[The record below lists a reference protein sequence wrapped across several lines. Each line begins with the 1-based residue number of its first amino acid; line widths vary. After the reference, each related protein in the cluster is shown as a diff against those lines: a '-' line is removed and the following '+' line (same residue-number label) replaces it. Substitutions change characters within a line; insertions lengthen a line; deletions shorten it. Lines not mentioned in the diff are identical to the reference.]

1 MSRASRSSA
10 TCRCSDDPVSRR
22 PSLEVRLA
30 RAGLDSGHI
39 VEDLA
44 SAGLLVDGDITEADL
59 ALLASAAAPSDAAA
73 ALASLAAA
81 APELLAQ
88 VRSDPDWLARV
99 VAVAGASRPLG
110 ELLGQGTDA
119 VLALA
124 DLDPVRIGPTAA
136 AVEAAVRAGGDV
148 AAQAAGIASIRRRAT
163 ADIAGRDLTGVLD
176 VEGVARELAD
186 LAEAVLTGTLAGVHA
201 EFAGLDPAARIAVI
215 GMGKLGG
222 RELNYVS
229 DVDVMFVHAPVEGA
243 SDEQA
248 GQEATQVCA
257 RLLELLNASTTMGRA
272 YEFDPR
278 LRPEGRAGALSRTV
292 EGFVAY
298 WARWAKTWEF
308 QALIKAR
315 TVAGDRE
322 LGERWLAA
330 AEPHMWPEHL
340 DPETVAEVRAMK
352 ARIETRPDVLRDG
365 ARQLKLGPGG
375 IRDVEFTVQLL
386 QLVHGRAD
394 RSLRETGTMPTLAAL
409 AANGYVDEEDA
420 VELGRTYWSLRRV
433 EHALQLANERR
444 THTVPEDP
452 ALQDRLARALGHRG
466 GPDGSAGARM
476 MAELARAQSRVRE
489 LHARIFYRPLLE
501 RYAAVPASAA
511 GVTLPGEVARM
522 GDDAAAERLAALGFR
537 DGHGALRSVRA
548 LTGGVS
554 RRAATVRAVL
564 PTILQALEGSAD
576 PDGGLLV
583 LRDLVEAQ
591 GDSSLLLRHLRDQ
604 PAAAALLGRVLGTS
618 RLAGELLI
626 SQPQG
631 IDWLRDARLRDV
643 PRTGEELARMAV
655 ARLHWQDATAA
666 LRRFKQ
672 LELLRVVLRD
682 VDAAVPES
690 GPGTGV
696 GPAAE
701 LTAVAEACLVAA
713 LRAELRRR
721 ADGLGLPSPDELP
734 VSMTI
739 IGMGTLAGAELTYAS
754 DLDVVFVHEVRD
766 DADEAEAT
774 ALALSIASSVITSL
788 SAITPDGSAFDVD
801 ADLRPEGR
809 NGPLSRTLAS
819 FEAYWERWAE
829 PWERQ
834 ALLRVRSVAGDRE
847 LGLRFE
853 RAAATQAHRGAFDND
868 RLLETR
874 RMKARIEKE
883 RIPRRV
889 ERERHVKLGP
899 GGISDVEWTVQLL
912 QMQHAPAHA
921 SLRTPS
927 TFAALDAL
935 QDDELLDHR
944 DIAWLRDGLRFATT
958 VRNRLVLLRQRETD
972 VLPTGD
978 RLEQLARAMGYG
990 RGGRQQLEADWF
1002 RSARHVR
1009 RVTERVF
1016 YGIGEGGVR

>member
-1 MSRASRSSA
+1 M
-10 TCRCSDDPVSRR
+10 SRR

-30 RAGLDSGHI
+30 RAGLDSDRAL
-39 VEDLA
+39 EDLRV
-44 SAGLLVDGDITEADL
+44 AGLVQNDDVDDADIE
-59 ALLASAAAPSDAAA
+59 LLASAAEPTAAA
-73 ALASLAAA
+73 AVLASLATSS
-81 APELLAQ
+81 PELLAQ
-88 VRSDPDWLARV
+88 VRADREWLARV

-110 ELLGQGTDA
+110 ELLGRGTDA

-124 DLDPVRIGPTAA
+124 DLYPVAVSPTAA
-136 AVEAAVRAGGDV
+136 AVESAVLGADDV
-148 AAQAAGIASIRRRAT
+148 DAQAAGIASIRRRAT

-176 VEGVARELAD
+176 VEGVATELAD
-186 LAEAVLTGTLAGVHA
+186 LAQAVLTGTLSAVHTMHA
-201 EFAGLDPAARIAVI
+201 RGTPSARIAVI

-229 DVDVMFVHAPVEGA
+229 DVDVMFVHEPVDGA
-243 SDEQA
+243 TDEEA
-248 GQEATQVCA
+248 AHEATQVCA

-272 YEFDPR
+272 YEVDPT
-278 LRPEGRAGALSRTV
+278 LRPEGRSGALSRTV

-298 WARWAKTWEF
+298 WERWAKTWEF

-315 TVAGDRE
+315 GVAGDEE
-322 LGERWLAA
+322 LAARWLGA
-330 AEPHMWPEHL
+330 AEPYVWPERL
-340 DPETVAEVRAMK
+340 DPEAVAEVRAMK
-352 ARIETRPDVLRDG
+352 ARIESRPDVLRDG

-394 RSLRETGTMPTLAAL
+394 RTLRETGTMPTLAAL

-420 VELGRTYWSLRRV
+420 AELGRTYWSLRRV

-444 THTVPEDP
+444 THTVPADVG
-452 ALQDRLARALGHRG
+452 AQDRLARSLGYR
-466 GPDGSAGARM
+466 AGADAAAGEQM
-476 MAELARAQSRVRE
+476 MADLARAQARVRE

-501 RYAAVPASAA
+501 RYATVPASAA

-522 GDDAAAERLAALGFR
+522 GDESAAERLSALGFR
-537 DGHGALRSVRA
+537 DAPGALRSVRA

-564 PTILQALEGSAD
+564 PAVLQALEGSAD
-576 PDGGLLV
+576 PDVGLFV

-591 GDSSLLLRHLRDQ
+591 GDGSLLLRHLRDQ
-604 PAAAALLGRVLGTS
+604 PAASELLGRVLGTS

-631 IDWLRDARLRDV
+631 IDWLRDPRLRDA
-643 PRTGEELARMAV
+643 PRTGDELARMAV
-655 ARLHWQDATAA
+655 ARLHWQDTTAA

-682 VDAAVPES
+682 VDAAVPER
-690 GPGTGV
+690 GPGLGA
-696 GPAAE
+696 GPSAE
-701 LTAVAEACLVAA
+701 LTAIAEACLVAA
-713 LRAELRRR
+713 LRAELRLR
-721 ADGLGLPSPDELP
+721 AEALGLASPDELP
-734 VSMTI
+734 VSLTI
-739 IGMGTLAGAELTYAS
+739 IGMGTLAGSELTYAS
-754 DLDVVFVHEVRD
+754 DLDVMFVHEIAPG
-766 DADEAEAT
+766 ADEDEANR
-774 ALALSIASSVITSL
+774 LALSIAASVITSL

-819 FEAYWERWAE
+819 YEAYWERWAE

-847 LGLRFE
+847 LGRRFE
-853 RAAATQAHRGAFDND
+853 RAASD
-868 RLLETR
+868 RALGGGLDQERRTATR

-889 ERERHVKLGP
+889 DPERHVKLGP
-899 GGISDVEWTVQLL
+899 GGIADVEWTVQML
-912 QMQHAPAHA
+912 QLEHGAARSA
-921 SLRTPS
+921 LRGPS
-927 TFAALDAL
+927 TLATLDAIE
-935 QDDELLDHR
+935 DEGILDHR
-944 DIAWLRDGLRFATT
+944 DVERLRDGFRFAAT

-972 VLPTGD
+972 VLPAGE

-1002 RSARHVR
+1002 RHARHVR
-1009 RVTERVF
+1009 TITERSF
-1016 YGIGEGGVR
+1016 YGMTERAAP

>member
-1 MSRASRSSA
+1 MSRRA
-10 TCRCSDDPVSRR
+10 
-22 PSLEVRLA
+22 SLEVRLA
-30 RAGLDSGHI
+30 RAGLDSGRAL
-39 VEDLA
+39 EDLGT
-44 SAGLLVDGDITEADL
+44 AGLLVDGDVDDADL
-59 ALLASAAAPSDAAA
+59 ELLGSAAAPADAAA
-73 ALASLAAA
+73 VLAALSVA
-81 APELLAQ
+81 APELLAS
-88 VRSDPDWLARV
+88 VRADRDWFARV

-110 ELLGQGTDA
+110 ELLGRGTDA

-124 DLDPVRIGPTAA
+124 DLDPVDVGRTAA
-136 AVEAAVRAGGDV
+136 AVERAVLATDDV
-148 AAQAAGIASIRRRAT
+148 ADQAAGIASIRRRAT
-163 ADIAGRDLTGVLD
+163 ADIAGRDLTGALD

-186 LAEAVLTGTLAGVHA
+186 LAEAVLTGTLSAVHRGIAGDTPRAH
-201 EFAGLDPAARIAVI
+201 IAII

-229 DVDVMFVHAPVEGA
+229 DVDVMFVHAPVEGCA
-243 SDEQA
+243 EDDA
-248 GQEATQVCA
+248 AHEATLVCT

-272 YEFDPR
+272 YEVDPT
-278 LRPEGRAGALSRTV
+278 LRPEGRSGALTRTV
-292 EGFVAY
+292 EAFTAY
-298 WARWAKTWEF
+298 WERWAKTWEF

-322 LGERWLAA
+322 LGARWLAA
-330 AEPHMWPEHL
+330 AAPSMWPERL

-352 ARIETRPDVLRDG
+352 ARIESRPDVLRDG

-386 QLVHGRAD
+386 QIVHGRAD

-420 VELGRTYWSLRRV
+420 AELGRTYWSLRRV

-444 THTVPEDP
+444 THTVPSDAAAQE
-452 ALQDRLARALGHRG
+452 RLARSLGYRG
-466 GPDGSAGARM
+466 RGDESAGAQM
-476 MAELARAQSRVRE
+476 MSDLTRAQTRVRE

-501 RYAAVPASAA
+501 RYATVPASAA

-522 GDDAAAERLAALGFR
+522 GDESAAERLAALGFR
-537 DGHGALRSVRA
+537 DGAGALRSVRA
-548 LTGGVS
+548 MTGGVS

-564 PTILQALEGSAD
+564 PAVLQSLEGGAD
-576 PDGGLLV
+576 PDGGLMV

-591 GDSSLLLRHLRDQ
+591 GDGSLLLRHLRDQ
-604 PAAAALLGRVLGTS
+604 PAAAELLGRVLGTS

-631 IDWLRDARLRDV
+631 VDWLRDPRLRDA
-643 PRTGEELARMAV
+643 PRTGEELSRMAV

-682 VDAAVPES
+682 VDAAVPEG
-690 GPGTGV
+690 GPGSGV
-696 GPAAE
+696 GPGVE
-701 LTAVAEACLVAA
+701 LTAIAEACLVAA
-713 LRAELRRR
+713 LRAELRQR
-721 ADGLGLPSPDELP
+721 AEALGLASPDELP

-739 IGMGTLAGAELTYAS
+739 IAMGTLAGGELTYAS
-754 DLDVVFVHEVRD
+754 DLDVMFVHEVANG
-766 DADEAEAT
+766 ADEGEAT
-774 ALALSIASSVITSL
+774 AIALAIASNVVTML

-809 NGPLSRTLAS
+809 SGPLSRSLQS

-829 PWERQ
+829 PWEMQ
-834 ALLRVRSVAGDRE
+834 ALLRVRSVAGDRD
-847 LGLRFE
+847 LGQRFE
-853 RAAATQAHRGAFDND
+853 RAAAARAHGTGLDPERRMAV
-868 RLLETR
+868 R

-889 ERERHVKLGP
+889 EAERHVKLGP
-899 GGISDVEWTVQLL
+899 GGIADVEWTIQMLQLE
-912 QMQHAPAHA
+912 HARVLP
-921 SLRTPS
+921 SLRTAS
-927 TFAALDAL
+927 TLSALDAV
-935 QDDELLDHR
+935 QDEGLLDHR
-944 DIAWLRDGLRFATT
+944 DIAWLRDGYRFATT
-958 VRNRLVLLRQRETD
+958 VRNRLALLRQRETD
-972 VLPTGD
+972 LLPAGE

-1002 RSARHVR
+1002 RHARHVR
-1009 RVTERVF
+1009 RVTERSF
-1016 YGIGEGGVR
+1016 YGITEGSGR

>member
-1 MSRASRSSA
+1 
-10 TCRCSDDPVSRR
+10 VSRR
-22 PSLEVRLA
+22 PSLDVRLA
-30 RAGLDSGHI
+30 RVGLEGGRAL
-39 VEDLA
+39 EDLRR
-44 SAGLLVDGDITEADL
+44 AGLLVADDITDDDL
-59 ALLASAAAPSDAAA
+59 ELLAAAAAPTDAAA
-73 ALASLAAA
+73 ALAALAAS
-81 APELLAQ
+81 APELLQ
-88 VRSDPDWLARV
+88 RVRSDREWLTRV

-110 ELLGQGTDA
+110 ELLGRGTDA

-124 DLDPVRIGPTAA
+124 DLYPVEVAATAR
-136 AVEAAVRAGGDV
+136 AVEAAVLGAEEV
-148 AAQAAGIASIRRRAT
+148 AEQAAGIASIRRRAT
-163 ADIAGRDLTGVLD
+163 ADIAGRDLTGALD

-201 EFAGLDPAARIAVI
+201 RLAGDARRARIAVI

-229 DVDVMFVHAPVEGA
+229 DVDVMFVHEPIDGA
-243 SDEQA
+243 TEEEA
-248 GQEATQVCA
+248 AQEATQVCA

-272 YEFDPR
+272 YEVDPT
-278 LRPEGRAGALSRTV
+278 LRPEGRTGALSRTIA
-292 EGFVAY
+292 GYTAY
-298 WARWAKTWEF
+298 WERWAKTWEF

-315 TVAGDRE
+315 GVAGDAD
-322 LGERWLAA
+322 LAARWLAA
-330 AEPHMWPEHL
+330 AEPSMWPERL
-340 DPETVAEVRAMK
+340 DPEIVAEVRAMK
-352 ARIETRPDVLRDG
+352 ARIESRPDVLRDG

-394 RSLRETGTMPTLAAL
+394 RSLRQTGTMPTLAAL

-420 VELGRTYWSLRRV
+420 AELGRTYWSLRRV

-444 THTVPEDP
+444 THTVPDDVVM
-452 ALQDRLARALGHRG
+452 QDRLARALGHRART
-466 GPDGSAGARM
+466 DASAGEQM
-476 MAELARAQSRVRE
+476 MAELARAQARVRE

-501 RYAAVPASAA
+501 RYATVPASAA

-522 GDDAAAERLAALGFR
+522 GDAAAAERLAALGFR
-537 DGHGALRSVRA
+537 DAAGALRSVRA

-564 PTILQALEGSAD
+564 PPVLQALEGSAD

-591 GDSSLLLRHLRDQ
+591 GDGSLLLRHLRDQ
-604 PAAAALLGRVLGTS
+604 PAASELLGRVLGTS

-631 IDWLRDARLRDV
+631 IDWLRDPRLRDA
-643 PRTGEELARMAV
+643 PRTGDELARMAV
-655 ARLHWQDATAA
+655 ARLHWQDTTAA

-682 VDAAVPES
+682 VDAATPER
-690 GPGTGV
+690 GPGLGA

-701 LTAVAEACLVAA
+701 LTAIAEACLVAA

-721 ADGLGLPSPDELP
+721 ADELGLRSPDELP
-734 VSMTI
+734 VTLTI
-739 IGMGTLAGAELTYAS
+739 IGMGTLAGGELTYAS
-754 DLDVVFVHEVRD
+754 DLDVMFVHEVVEG
-766 DADEAEAT
+766 ADEAEAS
-774 ALALSIASSVITSL
+774 ALALSIAASVITSL
-788 SAITPDGSAFDVD
+788 SAITPDGSAFDID

-809 NGPLSRTLAS
+809 NGPLSRTLDSYA
-819 FEAYWERWAE
+819 AYWERWAE
-829 PWERQ
+829 PWEHQ
-834 ALLRVRSVAGDRE
+834 ALLRVRSVAGDRD
-847 LGLRFE
+847 LGRRFE
-853 RAAATQAHRGAFDND
+853 RAAAERALAGGLDQERRVA
-868 RLLETR
+868 TR

-889 ERERHVKLGP
+889 DPERHVKLGP
-899 GGISDVEWTVQLL
+899 GGISDVEWTVQML
-912 QMQHAPAHA
+912 QLAHGSTRTA
-921 SLRTPS
+921 LRSPS
-927 TFAALDAL
+927 TLAALDAVE
-935 QDDELLDHR
+935 DEGVLDHR
-944 DIAWLRDGLRFATT
+944 DVERLRDGFRFATT
-958 VRNRLVLLRQRETD
+958 VRNRLALLRHRDTD

-1002 RSARHVR
+1002 RHARHVR
-1009 RVTERVF
+1009 AITERSF
-1016 YGIGEGGVR
+1016 YGMTDRSLG

>member
-1 MSRASRSSA
+1 M
-10 TCRCSDDPVSRR
+10 SRR

-30 RAGLDSGHI
+30 RAGLDGGRAL
-39 VEDLA
+39 EDLRA
-44 SAGLLVDGDITEADL
+44 AGFVVDDDLEDADL
-59 ALLASAAAPSDAAA
+59 ELLATAAAPSDAAA
-73 ALASLAAA
+73 VLASLAVS
-81 APELLAQ
+81 APELLAR
-88 VRSDPDWLARV
+88 VRADRDWLLRV

-124 DLDPVRIGPTAA
+124 DLSPVEVSATAR
-136 AVEAAVRAGGDV
+136 AVEDAVRGAEGV
-148 AAQAAGIASIRRRAT
+148 ADQAAGIASIRRRAT
-163 ADIAGRDLTGVLD
+163 ADIAGRDLTDVLD

-186 LAEAVLTGTLAGVHA
+186 LAEAVLTGTLAAVH
-201 EFAGLDPAARIAVI
+201 GLLTGDAPRARIAVI

-229 DVDVMFVHAPVEGA
+229 DVDVMFVHAPVDGA
-243 SDEQA
+243 SEEEA
-248 GQEATQVCA
+248 SHEATQVCA

-272 YEFDPR
+272 YEVDPT
-278 LRPEGRAGALSRTV
+278 LRPEGRSGALSRTV

-298 WARWAKTWEF
+298 WERWARTWEF

-315 TVAGDRE
+315 GVAGDAD
-322 LGERWLAA
+322 LAARWLTA
-330 AEPHMWPEHL
+330 AEPFMWPERL
-340 DPETVAEVRAMK
+340 DPEAVAEVRAMK
-352 ARIETRPDVLRDG
+352 ARIESRPEVLRDG

-394 RSLRETGTMPTLAAL
+394 RSLRRTGTMPTLAAL

-444 THTVPEDP
+444 THTVPPD
-452 ALQDRLARALGHRG
+452 AATQDRLARSLGYRA
-466 GPDGSAGARM
+466 GPDAGAGAQM
-476 MAELARAQSRVRE
+476 MAELARAQARVRD

-501 RYAAVPASAA
+501 RYATVPASAA
-511 GVTLPGEVARM
+511 GVTIPGEVARM
-522 GDDAAAERLAALGFR
+522 GDESAAERLAALGFR
-537 DGHGALRSVRA
+537 DAPGALRSVRA

-564 PTILQALEGSAD
+564 PAVLQALEGSAD

-591 GDSSLLLRHLRDQ
+591 GDGSLLLRHLRDQ
-604 PAAAALLGRVLGTS
+604 PAASELLGRVLGTS

-631 IDWLRDARLRDV
+631 IDWLRDPRLRDE
-643 PRTGEELARMAV
+643 PRTGDELARMAV
-655 ARLHWQDATAA
+655 ARLHWQDTTAA

-682 VDAAVPES
+682 VDAAVPER
-690 GPGTGV
+690 GPGSGT
-696 GPAAE
+696 GPAGE
-701 LTAVAEACLVAA
+701 LTAIAEACLVAA
-713 LRAELRRR
+713 LRAELRHRTEQL
-721 ADGLGLPSPDELP
+721 GLGSPDELP

-739 IGMGTLAGAELTYAS
+739 LGMGTLAGGELTYAS
-754 DLDVVFVHEVRD
+754 DLDVMFVHEPAAG
-766 DADEAEAT
+766 ADEAEAT

-819 FEAYWERWAE
+819 YEAYWERWAE

-834 ALLRVRSVAGDRE
+834 ALVRVRSVAGDRE
-847 LGLRFE
+847 LGRRFE
-853 RAAATQAHRGAFDND
+853 HAAAERAYAGGLDQERRTA
-868 RLLETR
+868 TR

-883 RIPRRV
+883 RIPSRV
-889 ERERHVKLGP
+889 DAERHVKLGP
-899 GGISDVEWTVQLL
+899 GGIADVEWTVQLL
-912 QMQHAPAHA
+912 QLEHGLARSA
-921 SLRTPS
+921 LRTPS
-927 TFAALDAL
+927 TLTALDAI
-935 QDDELLDHR
+935 QDEGILDHR
-944 DIAWLRDGLRFATT
+944 DVERLRDGFRFATT
-958 VRNRLVLLRQRETD
+958 VRNRLALLRQRDTD
-972 VLPTGD
+972 VLPAGD

-990 RGGRQQLEADWF
+990 RGGRQQIEADWF
-1002 RSARHVR
+1002 RHARLVR
-1009 RVTERVF
+1009 AVTERSF
-1016 YGIGEGGVR
+1016 YGMTAGAAP

>member
-1 MSRASRSSA
+1 M
-10 TCRCSDDPVSRR
+10 SRR

-30 RAGLDSGHI
+30 RAGLDGGRAL
-39 VEDLA
+39 EDLTV
-44 SAGLLVDGDITEADL
+44 AGLLVDGELDDAEL
-59 ALLASAAAPSDAAA
+59 ELLSAAATPADAAA
-73 ALASLAAA
+73 VLAALATS
-81 APELLAQ
+81 APTLLTQ
-88 VRSDPDWLARV
+88 VRADHDWLARV
-99 VAVAGASRPLG
+99 IAVAGASRPLG
-110 ELLGQGTDA
+110 DLLGRGTDA
-119 VLALA
+119 VHALA
-124 DLDPVRIGPTAA
+124 DLDPVEVAPTAA
-136 AVEAAVRAGGDV
+136 AVEAAVRAAADV
-148 AAQAAGIASIRRRAT
+148 ASQAAGIASIRRRAT

-186 LAEAVLTGTLAGVHA
+186 LAEAVLSGTLTAVHA
-201 EFAGLDPAARIAVI
+201 QLTGGAPAARIAVI

-229 DVDVMFVHAPVEGA
+229 DVDVMFVHEPVDGATEEGA
-243 SDEQA
+243 A
-248 GQEATQVCA
+248 LEASQVCA

-272 YEFDPR
+272 YEVDPT
-278 LRPEGRAGALSRTV
+278 LRPEGRSGALSRTV
-292 EGFVAY
+292 GGFVAY
-298 WARWAKTWEF
+298 WERWAKTWEF

-315 TVAGDRE
+315 TVAGDRD
-322 LGERWLAA
+322 LGARWLAA
-330 AEPHMWPEHL
+330 AEPYMWPERL

-352 ARIETRPDVLRDG
+352 ARIESRPDVLRDG

-394 RSLRETGTMPTLAAL
+394 RTLRETGTIPTLAAL

-420 VELGRTYWSLRRV
+420 AELGRTYWSLRRV

-444 THTVPEDP
+444 THTVPPE
-452 ALQDRLARALGHRG
+452 AATQDRLARALGHRG
-466 GPDGSAGARM
+466 GPDGSAGEQM
-476 MAELARAQSRVRE
+476 MAELARAQARVRE

-501 RYAAVPASAA
+501 RYATVPASAA

-522 GDDAAAERLAALGFR
+522 GDTAAAERLSALGFR
-537 DGHGALRSVRA
+537 DGPGALRSVRA

-564 PTILQALEGSAD
+564 PAVLQALEGSAD

-591 GDSSLLLRHLRDQ
+591 GDGSLLLRHLRDQ
-604 PAAAALLGRVLGTS
+604 PAASELLGRVLGTS

-631 IDWLRDARLRDV
+631 IDWLRDPRLRDAA
-643 PRTGEELARMAV
+643 RTGEELARMAV
-655 ARLHWQDATAA
+655 ARLHWQDTTAA

-672 LELLRVVLRD
+672 LELLRIVLRD
-682 VDAAVPES
+682 VDTALPEG

-701 LTAVAEACLVAA
+701 LTAIAEACLVAA

-721 ADGLGLPSPDELP
+721 SDELGLASPDDLP
-734 VSMTI
+734 VSLTI
-739 IGMGTLAGAELTYAS
+739 VGMGTLAGAELSYAS
-754 DLDVVFVHEVRD
+754 DLDVVFVHEVAD
-766 DADEAEAT
+766 GADEAEAT
-774 ALALSIASSVITSL
+774 ALALSIAASVITSL

-809 NGPLSRTLAS
+809 NGPLSRSLAS

-829 PWERQ
+829 PWELQ

-847 LGLRFE
+847 LGRRFE
-853 RAAATQAHRGAFDND
+853 HAAAQRAHGTGLDQE
-868 RLLETR
+868 RLVATR

-883 RIPRRV
+883 RIPKRV
-889 ERERHVKLGP
+889 DPERHVKLGP

-912 QMQHAPAHA
+912 QLAHA
-921 SLRTPS
+921 ESQVALRSPS
-927 TFAALDAL
+927 TLTALDAIED
-935 QDDELLDHR
+935 QGLLDHR
-944 DIAWLRDGLRFATT
+944 DVVWLREGFRFATT
-958 VRNRLVLLRQRETD
+958 VRNRLTLLRQREPD
-972 VLPTGD
+972 ALPTGE

-1002 RSARHVR
+1002 RNARHVR
-1009 RVTERVF
+1009 AVMERSF
-1016 YGIGEGGVR
+1016 YGITDRGTR